1 MINLFLTLA
10 IVAVLVVVA
19 VRLLQQRR
27 AERSRPGGSL
37 ASAIP
42 IEDYADIDVTVRM
55 QSCPCGGRYAIRGE
69 GPVAKTKRPLRTTH
83 LECRRCN
90 RERVLYFDLTALKH

>member
-1 MINLFLTLA
+1 MMNLLLSLA
-10 IVAVLVVVA
+10 IVLVLAVCGVKLFQQW
-19 VRLLQQRR
+19 RLER
-27 AERSRPGGSL
+27 ARPGRSQ

-42 IEDYADIDVTVRM
+42 IENYADIDVTVRL

-69 GPVAKTKRPLRTTH
+69 GPVTGTARPLRTTH

-90 RERVLYFDLTALKH
+90 RERVLYFDLTNLKH